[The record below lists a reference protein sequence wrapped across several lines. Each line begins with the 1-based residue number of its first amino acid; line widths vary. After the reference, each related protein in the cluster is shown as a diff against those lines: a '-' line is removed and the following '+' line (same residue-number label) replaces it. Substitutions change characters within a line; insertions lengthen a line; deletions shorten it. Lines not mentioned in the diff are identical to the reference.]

1 MGADNHV
8 KRRHQIRELIIVHL
22 HSKQLFYDSAGGMS
36 HLGGKQI
43 AAQIFKQKR
52 ISDDQMRSE
61 P

>member
-22 HSKQLFYDSAGGMS
+22 HAKQLFYDSTGGMS

-43 AAQIFKQKR
+43 AAQILKQKR